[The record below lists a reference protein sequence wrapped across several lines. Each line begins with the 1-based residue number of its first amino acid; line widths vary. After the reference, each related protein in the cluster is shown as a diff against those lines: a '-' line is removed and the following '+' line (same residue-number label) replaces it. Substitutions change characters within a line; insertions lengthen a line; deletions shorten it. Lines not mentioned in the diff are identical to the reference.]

1 MYIIYIYIY
10 ICTQFINH
18 QYGPFP
24 GSIQLGSV
32 PSGSRNSSSGN
43 MRSTIPRT
51 MSVFLSCIPSDAA
64 SHLGSGSQDFPTEP
78 TKQTGIL
85 WGYTGDTK
93 GKCSYTLIHFANKQI
108 DYDRLMSL
116 EPFGTHI
123 SARQSPTWHLDL
135 WVHAIHHFGLVYH
148 RCTRTTL

>member
-1 MYIIYIYIY
+1 MG
-10 ICTQFINH
+10 QSPAAF
-18 QYGPFP
+18 
-24 GSIQLGSV
+24 SL
-32 PSGSRNSSSGN
+32 
-43 MRSTIPRT
+43 
-51 MSVFLSCIPSDAA
+51 AA
-64 SHLGSGSQDFPTEP
+64 SPQEAGTPPPEICVLRFRARCLSSCHAYLVMQQATWEAVPKISQHFPTEP

-108 DYDRLMSL
+108 DYDRLMRL

-135 WVHAIHHFGLVYH
+135 CVHAIHHFGLVYH